1 MTTPAK
7 EVPQAELSLK
17 YMAWNVKQI
26 DVNIKRIADSLDQ
39 LVDAVKRA
47 SADSPAFKQGEIPF

>member
-1 MTTPAK
+1 MTAPTK
-7 EVPQAELSLK
+7 EVPPVELSVK

-39 LVDAVKRA
+39 LVEAVKKVSA
-47 SADSPAFKQGEIPF
+47 SSSAFKQTEIPF